1 MNISNIITPEQLD
14 ALIKF
19 GINVLIII
27 IKIAV
32 VLGIGLL
39 HVAYATYFER
49 KVIGHMQ
56 VRLGPMRVGPHGL
69 LQPFADGLKLFFKED
84 IIPDKADKPVF
95 YLAPLIFM
103 ASAMINLS
111 FIPFSYNSYNFVIA
125 NIPFS
130 INFVI
135 ANINIGL
142 LFVFAMAGIGVYGI
156 FISGWASNSKYAFI
170 GGLRSAAQVIS
181 YEIALGLS
189 LVGVM
194 IMAGSLNLTDIV
206 RAQEESIFGM
216 FAIPQI
222 VGFVVFTIA
231 AVAEV
236 NRTPFDMPEA
246 ESELVAG
253 YFTEY
258 SGFRFALFFLGE
270 YIAMFI
276 MASMATVCF
285 LGGWTLP
292 WYITKFV
299 PFITLVP
306 GIVWFLMKVYAFI
319 FFYYWIRATVPR
331 YRYDQLMAIGWKILI
346 PVALANILVTGLVKI
361 IITTLKGA

>member
-1 MNISNIITPEQLD
+1 MDINNIISPEQLE

-19 GINVLIII
+19 GINVVIII

-32 VLGIGLL
+32 VLAIGLL

-84 IIPDKADKPVF
+84 IIPAQADKPVF

-103 ASAMINLS
+103 AAAMVNLS
-111 FIPFSYNSYNFVIA
+111 VIPFSYNSYNFVIA

-130 INFVI
+130 FNFVI

-142 LFVFAMAGIGVYGI
+142 LFILAMAGIGVYGI

-181 YEIALGLS
+181 YEIAMGLS

-194 IMAGSLNLTDIV
+194 IMSGSLNLTDIV
-206 RAQEESIFGM
+206 RAQEESVFGM

-222 VGFVVFTIA
+222 IGFVVFTIA

-270 YIAMFI
+270 YIAMLI
-276 MASMATVCF
+276 MASLATVCF

-292 WYITKFV
+292 WYITQFL
-299 PFITLVP
+299 PFLKLVP

-346 PVALANILVTGLVKI
+346 PVALANILITGLVKI
-361 IITTLKGA
+361 LI

>member
-1 MNISNIITPEQLD
+1 MSTESLLNL
-14 ALIKF
+14 
-19 GINVLIII
+19 GINIVIAT

-32 VLGIGLL
+32 VLGITLL

-69 LQPFADGLKLFFKED
+69 LQPIADGLKLFFKED
-84 IIPDKADKPVF
+84 IIPEKADKPVF
-95 YLAPLIFM
+95 YIAPIIFM
-103 ASAMINLS
+103 VAAMVNLS
-111 FIPFSYNSYNFVIA
+111 VIPFSYNFVIA
-125 NIPFS
+125 D
-130 INFVI
+130 INV
-135 ANINIGL
+135 GL
-142 LFVFAMAGIGVYGI
+142 LFIFAMAGIGVYGV

-170 GGLRSAAQVIS
+170 GGLRSSAQVIS
-181 YEIALGLS
+181 YEIAMGLS

-194 IMAGSLNLTDIV
+194 IMSGSLNLTEIV
-206 RAQEESIFGM
+206 RAQENSIFGM
-216 FAIPQI
+216 YAIPQI
-222 VGFVVFTIA
+222 VAFVVFVIS
-231 AVAEV
+231 AVAET
-236 NRTPFDMPEA
+236 NRTPFDLPEA

-253 YFTEY
+253 YFVEY

-276 MASMATVCF
+276 MASLCTVCF

-292 WYITKFV
+292 WYVLKIL
-299 PFITLVP
+299 PFLKQVP
-306 GIVWFLMKVYAFI
+306 GIVWFLIKVYAFI

-346 PVALANILVTGLVKI
+346 PVALANILITGLIKI
-361 IITTLKGA
+361 IL

>member
-1 MNISNIITPEQLD
+1 MNGANIISPELLD
-14 ALIKF
+14 GLIKF

-27 IKIAV
+27 IKIVV
-32 VLGIGLL
+32 VLAVGLL

-56 VRLGPMRVGPHGL
+56 VRLGPMRVGWHGL

-84 IIPDKADKPVF
+84 IIPAQADKAMF
-95 YLAPLIFM
+95 YLAPVIFM
-103 ASAMINLS
+103 ASAMVNLS
-111 FIPFSYNSYNFVIA
+111 VIPYSENFVIA
-125 NIPFS
+125 DLN
-130 INFVI
+130 V
-135 ANINIGL
+135 GL
-142 LFVFAMAGIGVYGI
+142 LFIFAIAGIGVYGI
-156 FISGWASNSKYAFI
+156 FLAGWASNSKYAFI
-170 GGLRSAAQVIS
+170 GGLRSTAQVLS
-181 YEIALGLS
+181 YEIAMGLS

-194 IMAGSLNLTDIV
+194 IMSGSLSLSDIV
-206 RAQEESIFGM
+206 KAQHESVFGM
-216 FAIPQI
+216 YAIPQFVAFI
-222 VGFVVFTIA
+222 VFSISAIA
-231 AVAEV
+231 ET

-276 MASMATVCF
+276 MASIAAVCF

-292 WYITKFV
+292 WYVTKV
-299 PFITLVP
+299 LPFLNLVP
-306 GIVWFLMKVYAFI
+306 GIVWYLIKVYAFI

-331 YRYDQLMAIGWKILI
+331 YRYDQLMKIGWKILI
-346 PVALANILVTGLVKI
+346 PIALANIVITAFVKLI
-361 IITTLKGA
+361 L